1 MRKESRSMLRLVKI
15 VGAIALVGLVGLLAY
30 LVGNALRPEPSVPVA
45 SAPPGS
51 PIPGRL
57 IEAEQRKPVADI
69 AFSDGDGKTRTLSEF
84 RGRPVLVNFW
94 ATWCPPCIAEMPSL
108 DALQAKLGQERLA
121 LIALSQDRGGLPVA
135 KGWLDKAGLQN
146 IVPYHADQK
155 AARELGTQAQLP
167 VSILLDKQGR
177 EVARVFGAM
186 HWDTP
191 QMVERIAAL
200 AGE

>member
-1 MRKESRSMLRLVKI
+1 MLRLVKI

-45 SAPPGS
+45 SALPGS

-57 IEAEQRKPVADI
+57 IEAETRKPVADVT
-69 AFSDGDGKTRTLSEF
+69 FTDGAGKTRTLSEF

-121 LIALSQDRGGLPVA
+121 LVALSQDRGGLPVA

-191 QMVERIAAL
+191 QMIERIAAL